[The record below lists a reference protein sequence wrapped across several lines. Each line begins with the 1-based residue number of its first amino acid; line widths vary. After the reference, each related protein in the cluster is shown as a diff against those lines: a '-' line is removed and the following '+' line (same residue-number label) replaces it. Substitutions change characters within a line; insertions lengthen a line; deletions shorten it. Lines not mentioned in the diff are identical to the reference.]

1 MCVCT
6 CGGSM
11 PMLVQVPSEAEAFDP
26 LELELLGIELRS
38 SRAVCALNCGV
49 ITPDPHPNF
58 QLSKRDD

>member
-1 MCVCT
+1 
-6 CGGSM
+6 M